1 MHDLRLYIKDLLM
14 EYAQLQRF
22 DVKPS
27 YHARCIDWE
36 RMLTEFE
43 WPHYS
48 KVTCVMPGYTV
59 VRCLSRPHA
68 FGPYTVRVLAQPR
81 ERQQLCC
88 CRLSTVSFA
97 CCSALGSDRGERGQ
111 ARTLVVVDVKG
122 H

>member
-1 MHDLRLYIKDLLM
+1 MHDLRLYVKDLLT

-48 KVTCVMPGYTV
+48 KV
-59 VRCLSRPHA
+59 RPRA
-68 FGPYTVRVLAQPR
+68 QTLRASAARLNTGISPPVPCAVGGTLPPAEAAVL
-81 ERQQLCC
+81 
-88 CRLSTVSFA
+88 
-97 CCSALGSDRGERGQ
+97 
-111 ARTLVVVDVKG
+111 
-122 H
+122 

>member
-1 MHDLRLYIKDLLM
+1 MLNNLRSILPPQFARDRLRMHDLRLYVRDLLT

-48 KVTCVMPGYTV
+48 KVTSVKGPGLT
-59 VRCLSRPHA
+59 LP
-68 FGPYTVRVLAQPR
+68 
-81 ERQQLCC
+81 
-88 CRLSTVSFA
+88 STASHT
-97 CCSALGSDRGERGQ
+97 SYALGNS
-111 ARTLVVVDVKG
+111 
-122 H
+122 